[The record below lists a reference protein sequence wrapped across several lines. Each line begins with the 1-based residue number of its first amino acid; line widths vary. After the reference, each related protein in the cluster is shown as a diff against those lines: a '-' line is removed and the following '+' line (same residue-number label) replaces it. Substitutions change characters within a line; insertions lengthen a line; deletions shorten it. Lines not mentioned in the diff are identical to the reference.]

1 MSDKYIMVTAYSD
14 ASVLP
19 ALPGYQ
25 TRPSLNCVYQS
36 TEWSACSRT
45 CGQGIST
52 RVSNWN
58 AACRLEKQI
67 RLCKIRPCH
76 ALTYQTQVVSH
87 DLFNTSALFN
97 KKDTE
102 SHDIGLY
109 VYCTV
114 FYKQIHPVYFYFCG
128 FFLL

>member
-1 MSDKYIMVTAYSD
+1 MNKSDKCIMVAAYND
-14 ASVLP
+14 AQVLP

-25 TRPSLNCVYQS
+25 ASPSLMCIYKS

-52 RVSNWN
+52 RVSNQN

-76 ALTYQTQVVSH
+76 ALAHQTPVVSH
-87 DLFNTSALFN
+87 DLFTISANNL
-97 KKDTE
+97 KYLKIPKT
-102 SHDIGLY
+102 Y
-109 VYCTV
+109 
-114 FYKQIHPVYFYFCG
+114 
-128 FFLL
+128 